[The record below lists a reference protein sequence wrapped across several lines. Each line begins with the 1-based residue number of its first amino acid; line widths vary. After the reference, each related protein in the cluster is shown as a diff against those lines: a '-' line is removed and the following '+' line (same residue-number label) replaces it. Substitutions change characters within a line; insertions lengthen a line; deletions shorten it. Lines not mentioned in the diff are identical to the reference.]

1 MNFDEPPGT
10 HPWDKAP
17 GGKKPHKKKK
27 RDPIPVLPKASKPL
41 TDVDVRRGVSN
52 RARSAANLKVEGYT
66 YQEIADTM
74 ELANAAEAKRLVESV
89 LAAIHSDG
97 DLETLRLVVTARAER
112 LFQRSLAMAQADFLV
127 DLDTD
132 KRIPNADKLRWHQ
145 QAAADLMNYAT
156 ITGAKAPQKIEVTP
170 GEADFDAIVSR
181 ILARTGHEEILEAE
195 VLELEQLPAADDLDD
210 EDEA

>member
-1 MNFDEPPGT
+1 PAWRLVGRQRRERHATWSSVSATRRRRSRSSTGSAGRRPGRRGSATPACTPRPRTRSRTMDKPVHMNFDEPPGT
-10 HPWDKAP
+10 HPWDNAP

-97 DLETLRLVVTARAER
+97 DLETLRL
-112 LFQRSLAMAQADFLV
+112 
-127 DLDTD
+127 
-132 KRIPNADKLRWHQ
+132 
-145 QAAADLMNYAT
+145 
-156 ITGAKAPQKIEVTP
+156 
-170 GEADFDAIVSR
+170 
-181 ILARTGHEEILEAE
+181 
-195 VLELEQLPAADDLDD
+195 
-210 EDEA
+210 